1 MQPPRPSQIRVL
13 KTDDLPVIFEIIND
27 SARAYQ
33 GVIPPD
39 AWHEP
44 YMSLDELE
52 SEIRKGVRFYVF
64 EMAGRIL
71 GVMGIQEVKD
81 VTLVRHAYVRT
92 ECRGRGI
99 GRSLLDY
106 MIQLTHRPVLIGT
119 WKAATW
125 AIEFYRK
132 NGFELVSA
140 EAKDRLLRTYWT
152 IPERQAQESVVLAK
166 GRWFEQVYPLQ
177 PGDGRSN
184 S

>member
-1 MQPPRPSQIRVL
+1 
-13 KTDDLPVIFEIIND
+13 
-27 SARAYQ
+27 
-33 GVIPPD
+33 
-39 AWHEP
+39 
-44 YMSLDELE
+44 
-52 SEIRKGVRFYVF
+52 
-64 EMAGRIL
+64 L

-119 WKAATW
+119 WKDATW

-132 NGFELVSA
+132 NGFELVS
-140 EAKDRLLRTYWT
+140 EKAKDRLLRSYWT
-152 IPERQAQESVVLAK
+152 IPERQVQESVVLAK
-166 GRWFEQVYPLQ
+166 GRWFEQVNPLQ
-177 PGDGRSN
+177 PGDGHSN